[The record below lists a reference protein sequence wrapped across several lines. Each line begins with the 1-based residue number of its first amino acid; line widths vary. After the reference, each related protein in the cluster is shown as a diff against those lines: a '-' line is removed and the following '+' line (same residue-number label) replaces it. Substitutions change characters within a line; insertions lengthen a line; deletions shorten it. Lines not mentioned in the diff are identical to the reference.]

1 MPLTPE
7 TEPRAVGDAAA
18 RIRQLERQIAQQDQQ
33 IAQQDQQI
41 AEGAAQLAAAQAEIA
56 ALRQRVQELE
66 RSAGLNSSN
75 SGKPPS
81 TDGLGK
87 PPTEP
92 KRTQSLRGRSG
103 KRSGGQPGHK
113 GHTLRPKANPDHV
126 EDHWPGQCQDCG
138 AELSAADQVGE
149 PVRRQVFDLP
159 APAPLEATEHRA
171 HACVC
176 GQCGTRTRAAFPEGV
191 KAPTQYGPRIS
202 AVVVYL
208 QNQHFVPEQRLA
220 EILLDLFGVKVS
232 TGTLAAMTS
241 KAAERWADFAAQVRD
256 RLRSTV
262 PVKHLDET
270 GFRIAG
276 RLHVICTSL
285 LTFYYVG
292 PERGAVLSGLSGCL
306 VHDHWQTY
314 FKRPGVLHALC
325 NAHHLREL
333 KALAE
338 LDGEGWARRMQQLL
352 TRARRAV
359 RLARARGD
367 PLPASLLERI
377 LRRYDQ
383 LVAQALAYH
392 RGLEPL
398 PSGRRGRKKRRKGHN
413 LALRLRDRKLAVL
426 RFLVDFTVPF
436 TNNQAEQDMRMMKLR
451 MKISGCFRTARGAR
465 DFALLRS
472 VLSTARKQGWNRI
485 ETLMKTPDELLA
497 ALRL

>member
-1 MPLTPE
+1 MLPTPE

-18 RIRQLERQIAQQDQQ
+18 RIRQLEQQVV
-33 IAQQDQQI
+33 
-41 AEGAAQLAAAQAEIA
+41 EGEAQLAAAQAEIA
-56 ALRQRVQELE
+56 ALRRRVQELE

-87 PPTEP
+87 PPTAP

-126 EDHWPGQCQDCG
+126 ADHWPSQCKDCG
-138 AELSAADQVGE
+138 AELAASDQVGE

-171 HACVC
+171 HACLC
-176 GQCGTRTRAAFPEGV
+176 GECGTQTRAAFPEGV
-191 KAPTQYGPRIS
+191 NAPTQYGPRIS
-202 AVVVYL
+202 AVAVYL

-232 TGTLAAMTS
+232 TGTVAAMTR

-256 RLRSTV
+256 LLRSTV

-276 RLHVICTSL
+276 RLQWLHVICTSL

-292 PERGAVLSGLSGCL
+292 PARGAVLGGLRGCL

-352 TRARRAV
+352 QRACRAV

-367 PLPASLLERI
+367 PLPASLLARI

-426 RFLVDFTVPF
+426 RFLVDFRVPF

-472 VLSTARKQGWNRI
+472 VLSTARKRGWNRI

-497 ALRL
+497 ALRV